1 MLTSALH
8 PDHLTDLEKS
18 GLTEDDARQAGLYT
32 ARPGDLHRLCGRPIP
47 DNTSGLVFPY
57 RKADGNPDEF
67 ARVKLFPPLVDAEA
81 REIRYLQPSG
91 TPTRA
96 YFPPGVAAVLNS
108 KRPLAIVE
116 GEKKALAVT
125 KGGVLCVGI
134 GGIWNFASGG
144 ELIPDLKAISWRKRI
159 ARIIPDGDV
168 WPREDLLQAVY
179 RLARLLESEG
189 ATVLVVKLPP
199 SLPGMEKVGADD
211 FLAAKGTQAFQRL
224 LERAVTLGNPRFR
237 PFREQEKREARKAK
251 GQAPLPATLVGRSIH
266 PAIHLDPDGFASI
279 GLVTVG
285 TDGTAGTE
293 IVTSTRERFPTQAIA
308 SALAAPPLLYRDLL
322 DRWKPE
328 HVVRF
333 LAGADGAPRFSEAV
347 VRAWEALDRL
357 LETRRECET
366 SVLAVWAAASYFH
379 PVFLTFPRL
388 DLRGERGS
396 GKSKALAIL
405 AALAFNGLLRVNP
418 TPAVLFRMAEALGPT
433 LCLDEIEG
441 LAGDER
447 REILAILNSGYKVG
461 GRVDRCEGDD
471 HVIKSYAVYCPVALA
486 GIAGLNR
493 VTEDRAITLVLA
505 KGKDLAKLN
514 ADMNPGDPGLGEL
527 RDLCYRLALTRSRD
541 VAEAYRTIFLPEWL
555 TARDRELWLP
565 LFTLAHLAEREDA
578 DLGVL
583 EDLKELAR
591 EQVQE
596 RAGLSDEAAALVSLL
611 LDRLSGEQ
619 ELIVSPGELC
629 EDLQG
634 ALKLKEAPTP
644 QRVGRWMKRLGFPP
658 APRSSG
664 GKRRRVTAEALADLQ
679 KRYGE
684 A

>member
-1 MLTSALH
+1 MLMSALH

-57 RKADGNPDEF
+57 RKADGSPDEF
-67 ARVKLFPPLVDAEA
+67 ARVKLFPPLVDAEE

-108 KRPLAIVE
+108 KRPLVIVE

-125 KGGVLCVGI
+125 KAAVLCVGI

-144 ELIPDLKAISWRKRI
+144 ELIPDLKAIPWRKRTT
-159 ARIIPDGDV
+159 RIIPDGDV
-168 WPREDLLQAVY
+168 WPREDLLLAVY
-179 RLARLLESEG
+179 RLACLLEAEG

-224 LERAVTLGNPRFR
+224 LERAVTLRHPSFR
-237 PFREQEKREARKAK
+237 PFREQEKREARVAK
-251 GQAPLPATLVGRSIH
+251 GQAPLPATLVGRRIH
-266 PAIHLDPDGFASI
+266 PSIHLDPDGFASI
-279 GLVTVG
+279 GLITVC
-285 TDGTAGTE
+285 TDGTPGTE
-293 IVTSTRERFPTQAIA
+293 IITSTRERFSTQAIT
-308 SALAAPPLLYRDLL
+308 SALVSPPLLYCDLL

-328 HVVRF
+328 NAERF
-333 LAGADGAPRFSEAV
+333 LAGADEAPMFSDAV
-347 VRAWEALDRL
+347 ARIWDVLDRL
-357 LETRRECET
+357 VETRRECET
-366 SVLAVWAAASYFH
+366 SMLAVWALASYFH
-379 PVFLTFPRL
+379 PVFSAFPRL

-396 GKSKALAIL
+396 GKSKALSIL
-405 AALAFNGLLRVNP
+405 AAITFNGLLRVSP

-441 LAGDER
+441 LAGDEK
-447 REILAILNSGYKVG
+447 REIQAILNSGYKAG
-461 GRVDRCEGDD
+461 GRVDRVEGDD
-471 HVIKSYAVYCPVALA
+471 RAIKSYAVYCPVALA
-486 GIAGLNR
+486 GITGLNR

-505 KGKDLAKLN
+505 KGKEPTKLN
-514 ADMNPGDPGLGEL
+514 ADVRPGDPRFADI

-541 VAEAYRTIFLPEWL
+541 VAETYQARVLPEWL

-565 LFTLAHLAEREDA
+565 LLTLATLAERENA
-578 DLGVL
+578 DLGVGD
-583 EDLKELAR
+583 DLLTLAQ
-591 EQVQE
+591 EQAQE
-596 RAGLSDEAAALVSLL
+596 RAGLSDEAAALVAILVDKL
-611 LDRLSGEQ
+611 NGEP
-619 ELIVSPGELC
+619 EIIVSPGDLC
-629 EDLQG
+629 DDLQG
-634 ALKLKEAPTP
+634 ALKLKEAPSP
-644 QRVGRWMKRLGFPP
+644 QRVGRWMKRLGFPA
-658 APRSSG
+658 APRSAG